1 MRVLIVSQYF
11 APDNFPI
18 NSIVK
23 SLVESGVD
31 IDVLTG
37 KPNYPEGR
45 IYPGYRTLG
54 CESETW
60 NGARIYR
67 VPLLPR
73 GSRGALRLAL
83 NYLSF
88 ILFASILGPWLLRG
102 TRYDAVFVYAPSPIL
117 QVIPAIVLANIKRC
131 KVAVWIQDLW
141 PESLSATGYIANARL
156 LALMRA
162 VVRAI
167 YARTDL
173 LLVQS
178 RGFQPSV
185 AALANGRPITYMP
198 NAVED
203 MYFAEGPDLQLPPIE
218 GLDAGFVVLFAG
230 NIGAAQG
237 VDVIVGAAELLLPYP
252 DVHFIVAGNGSK
264 LEWLRAA
271 SHARRLTNLHL
282 PGRLPSAIMPT
293 LMSKAS
299 ALLVTLTADEIFSVT
314 VPSKVQA
321 YLASGRP
328 IIASLNGEGA
338 RLIEEAQ
345 AGLAVPAQD
354 AKGLADAVLRLYYMS
369 EEERSRMGANG
380 RRYCRE
386 NFRQE
391 KVVGQLIGHLRSL
404 SASEEG
410 KQ

>member
-1 MRVLIVSQYF
+1 MKILIVSQYF
-11 APDNFPI
+11 APENFPI

-23 SLVESGVD
+23 SLVETGVEVD
-31 IDVLTG
+31 ILTG
-37 KPNYPEGR
+37 KPNYPEGL
-45 IYPGYRTLG
+45 IFPGYRALG
-54 CESETW
+54 WTRETW
-60 NGARIYR
+60 NGARVCR
-67 VPLLPR
+67 VPIFPR
-73 GSRGALRLAL
+73 GVRGALRLAL

-88 ILFASILGPWLLRG
+88 VFFASVFGPWLVRG
-102 TRYDAVFVYAPSPIL
+102 KRYDAVFVYAPSPIL
-117 QVIPAIVLANIKRC
+117 QVIPAIVLAKIKRC

-141 PESLSATGYIANARL
+141 PESLAATGYIADVRL
-156 LALMRA
+156 LQMMRGI
-162 VVRAI
+162 VRAI

-185 AALANGRPITYMP
+185 MALANGRPLAYLP
-198 NAVED
+198 NAVDD
-203 MYFAEGPDLQLPPIE
+203 MFFADGPDMPLPHIE

-237 VDVIVGAAELLLPYP
+237 VGVIVDAAALLSTHAAI
-252 DVHFIVAGNGSK
+252 HFVVAGNGSK
-264 LEWLRAA
+264 LEWLRQQTQ
-271 SHARRLTNLHL
+271 ARGLTNLHL
-282 PGRLPSAIMPT
+282 PGRLPSSIMPT

-328 IIASLNGEGA
+328 ILASLDGEGA
-338 RLIEEAQ
+338 RLITEAE
-345 AGLAVPAQD
+345 AGLTVPAQD
-354 AKGLADAVLRLYYMS
+354 AKGLAEAVLRLYYMS
-369 EEERSRMGANG
+369 DEERSRMGANG

-386 NFRQE
+386 NFMQE
-391 KVVGQLIGHLRSL
+391 KVVGQLIGHLRAL